1 MTIVKTSSGLQYED
15 IVVGSGPT
23 VSQGQSVGIQ
33 YTGRLTNASGHIF
46 DSSRTTFTLEGG
58 QVIRGLDEGIV
69 GMSVGG
75 RRQLTIPPDLG
86 YDARGAGGGIP
97 PNATLW
103 FEVELISIT

>member
-1 MTIVKTSSGLQYED
+1 MRAATY
-15 IVVGSGPT
+15 
-23 VSQGQSVGIQ
+23 
-33 YTGRLTNASGHIF
+33 LTRVEPPLHW
-46 DSSRTTFTLEGG
+46 RGG

-69 GMSVGG
+69 GMSVAG
-75 RRQLTIPPDLG
+75 RRQLTISPDLG

>member
-46 DSSRTTFTLEGG
+46 DSSRTTFTLG
-58 QVIRGLDEGIV
+58 RG
-69 GMSVGG
+69 
-75 RRQLTIPPDLG
+75 
-86 YDARGAGGGIP
+86 
-97 PNATLW
+97 
-103 FEVELISIT
+103 

>member
-1 MTIVKTSSGLQYED
+1 MTNVKTSSGLQYED

-23 VSQGQSVGIQ
+23 VRQGQSVAIQ

-46 DSSRTTFTLEGG
+46 DSSRTTFTLGRG